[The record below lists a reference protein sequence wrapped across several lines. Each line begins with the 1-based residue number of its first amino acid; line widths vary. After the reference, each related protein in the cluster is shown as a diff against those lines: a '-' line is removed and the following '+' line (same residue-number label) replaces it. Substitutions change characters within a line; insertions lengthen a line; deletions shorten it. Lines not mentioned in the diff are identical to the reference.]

1 MTAPIRLPVA
11 PRPFR
16 DELLSSWMARVA
28 TRYGLETPALTTWL
42 AGQGRGAQ
50 PSCQIDDIAADPGL
64 LRHWARACR
73 VDPGRLSRLSLASG
87 NPNRRSTWILERPG
101 VPVCLGCFDADHAN
115 GRDSYLRSDWRL
127 ADHVVCP
134 THGEMMR
141 DRCNVCSGH
150 LRVSYRFRGGL
161 LRPICRK
168 CDGLLTG
175 RGGEAERPSDAEF
188 AAGVLKLQ
196 RQVKRI
202 VRGDPDHRA
211 RLEQAIR
218 TLWAPLDRVDAARPV
233 LALWFDQPGWNCPF
247 EARAAV
253 SADAPLQH
261 LPVRWRALTLVILG
275 DLFGAELVF
284 NAEMPEEACRLFG
297 RAAPI
302 ISRRQS
308 RWSATAKERNPI
320 DRATGRVHRLSKSPV
335 HPLNGNFLDERAD
348 FGPVHP

>member
-1 MTAPIRLPVA
+1 MTAALRLPVA
-11 PRPFR
+11 PRPSR
-16 DELLSSWMARVA
+16 NELLSSWMGRVA
-28 TRYGLETPALTTWL
+28 AFYGLETPAMTAWL
-42 AGQGRGAQ
+42 AGQGRGVQ
-50 PSCQIDDIAADPGL
+50 SSRSVDDIAPDPEL
-64 LRHWARACR
+64 LRLWARACR
-73 VDPGRLSRLSLASG
+73 VDPARLHRLSITSRYPDQPRQWL
-87 NPNRRSTWILERPG
+87 LERPG
-101 VPVCLGCFDADHAN
+101 VPVCLGCFDAYVAA
-115 GRDSYLRSDWRL
+115 GRDSYLRSNWKL
-127 ADHVVCP
+127 ADHVACP
-134 THGEMMR
+134 THREILR
-141 DRCNVCSGH
+141 DRCPVCSGH
-150 LRVSYRFRGGL
+150 LRVSFRMRGGR
-161 LRPICRK
+161 LRPFCRK

-175 RGGEAERPSDAEF
+175 RGGDARNISDADF

-196 RQVKRI
+196 GQVRKI
-202 VRGDPDHRA
+202 VKVDDDRRKY
-211 RLEQAIR
+211 LEQAIR

-247 EARAAV
+247 EARVAV
-253 SADAPLQH
+253 SRAAPLQH

-302 ISRRQS
+302 IYRRQS